1 MTDAWDFRR
10 HGMRKKIDRIIAA
23 AFIAAMLWVVASYI
37 EILSGNLGGASGV
50 SPEYSIFN
58 LFVIL
63 GR

>member
-1 MTDAWDFRR
+1 MKKLATFATALMILAGAWF
-10 HGMRKKIDRIIAA
+10 
-23 AFIAAMLWVVASYI
+23 LASYI

>member
-1 MTDAWDFRR
+1 
-10 HGMRKKIDRIIAA
+10 MRKTIEHIATA
-23 AFIAAMLWVVASYI
+23 AVIAAMLWAAISYI

-50 SPEYSIFN
+50 SPEYSIYN

>member
-1 MTDAWDFRR
+1 
-10 HGMRKKIDRIIAA
+10 MRKTIERIATAA
-23 AFIAAMLWVVASYI
+23 VIAAMLWAVASYI

-50 SPEYSIFN
+50 SPEYSIYN

>member
-1 MTDAWDFRR
+1 MK
-10 HGMRKKIDRIIAA
+10 KKIDRIIAA
-23 AFIAAMLWVVASYI
+23 AFITAMLWVVVSYI

-50 SPEYSIFN
+50 SPEYSIYN

>member
-1 MTDAWDFRR
+1 MKKLATFATVLMILAWVW
-10 HGMRKKIDRIIAA
+10 II
-23 AFIAAMLWVVASYI
+23 ASYI

-50 SPEYSIFN
+50 SPEYSIYN